1 MINLLNL
8 KYFVMVAEEG
18 NITRVAEK
26 EHISQQS
33 LSNHIKKM
41 EDVLAVKLFDRTGGL
56 SLTYAGERYYN
67 YAAEVLR
74 LTNEVES
81 ELSDLKDTKQG
92 TLRIGI
98 SYTRGSAFLPKILP
112 SFCKKY
118 PHVNLVIMEN
128 NSQVLEDY
136 LQRGH
141 IDLYIATDL
150 KKRASIEKVDLC
162 HEKLYLVVPK
172 EFLGTDVPDIFTK
185 EESIEN
191 FKNYN
196 FLMLTKANRIRKTVD
211 EYLEITGQSINIA
224 LETENIET
232 LYQLVCK
239 GMGITVY
246 SEMFMEKHFEKK
258 NLPVS
263 FIPIK
268 GELFKSTLS
277 IGYNKTKYLSSA
289 AKEFI
294 QEAKLNLL

>member
-1 MINLLNL
+1 MVNFLNL
-8 KYFVMVAEEG
+8 KYFVMAAEG
-18 NITRVAEK
+18 KNLTRVAEM

-41 EDVLAVKLFDRTGGL
+41 EDELGVKLFDRTGGF

-67 YAAEVLR
+67 YATEVLK
-74 LTNEVES
+74 LTDEVEK

-98 SYTRGSAFLPKILP
+98 SYTRGSAFLPEILP
-112 SFCKKY
+112 VFCEKF
-118 PHVNLVIMEN
+118 PHINLTITEN

-136 LQRGH
+136 LQHGH

-150 KKRASIEKVDLC
+150 KKRASIEKVDLYR
-162 HEKLYLVVPK
+162 EKLYLVVPK
-172 EFLGTDVPDIFTK
+172 IFLPAGAPDIFEK
-185 EESIEN
+185 EESIEK
-191 FKNYN
+191 FKDYN

-211 EYLEITGQSINIA
+211 EYLKHNNLNLNIFI
-224 LETENIET
+224 ETENIET
-232 LYQLVCK
+232 LFQLACK

-246 SEMFMEKHFEKK
+246 SEMFMGKHFTKK

-268 GELFKSTLS
+268 GEIFKSTLS
-277 IGYNKTKYLSSA
+277 IGYNKSKYLSSA

-294 QEAKLNLL
+294 REAQSNLL

>member
-1 MINLLNL
+1 
-8 KYFVMVAEEG
+8 MVAEEK

-41 EDVLAVKLFDRTGGL
+41 EEELGVTLFDRTGGL

-67 YAAEVLR
+67 YATEVLR
-74 LTNEVES
+74 LTREVEN
-81 ELSDLKDTKQG
+81 ELSDLKGAKQG
-92 TLRIGI
+92 ILRIGI
-98 SYTRGSAFLPKILP
+98 SYTRGSAFLPEILP
-112 SFCKKY
+112 PFCEKF
-118 PHVNLVIMEN
+118 PHVNLVITEN
-128 NSQVLEDY
+128 NTQVLEDY
-136 LQRGH
+136 LQHGH
-141 IDLYIATDL
+141 IDLYIATDI

-162 HEKLYLVVPK
+162 NENLYLVVPK
-172 EFLGTDVPDIFTK
+172 KYLEPGAPDIYEK
-185 EESIEN
+185 EESIEK
-191 FKNYN
+191 FKDYN

-211 EYLEITGQSINIA
+211 EYIKAANLELNIL

-232 LYQLVCK
+232 LYQLSCK

-246 SEMFMEKHFEKK
+246 SEMFMRKHFTKK

-268 GELFKSTLS
+268 GESFKSTLS
-277 IGYNKTKYLSSA
+277 IGYNKNKYLSSA

-294 QEAKLNLL
+294 NEAKLNLLQPQKQ